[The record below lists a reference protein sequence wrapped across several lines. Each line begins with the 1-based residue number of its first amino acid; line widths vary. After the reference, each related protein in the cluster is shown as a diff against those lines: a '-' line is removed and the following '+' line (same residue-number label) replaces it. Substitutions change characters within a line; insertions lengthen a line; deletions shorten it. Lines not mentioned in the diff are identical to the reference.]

1 MGRTLPKQSRGA
13 TYSSKRTVLRKVP
26 TPLSSTSISSP
37 SPKNDFG
44 LWKAPTPAGVPVMTA
59 VPAGMVVPVTIQ
71 VSALGDRVFTGNY
84 YEP

>member
-1 MGRTLPKQSRGA
+1 MERTLPKQSRGA

-26 TPLSSTSISSP
+26 TPLISTSISSP

-59 VPAGMVVPVTIQ
+59 VPAGMVVPVIIQ
-71 VSALGDRVFTGNY
+71 VSALGDYVVA
-84 YEP
+84 ESHDKP